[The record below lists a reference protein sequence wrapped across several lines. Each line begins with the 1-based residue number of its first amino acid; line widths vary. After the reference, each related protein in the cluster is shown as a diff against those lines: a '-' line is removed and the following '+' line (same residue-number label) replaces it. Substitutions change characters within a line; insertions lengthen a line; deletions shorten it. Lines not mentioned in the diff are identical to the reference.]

1 VAAVR
6 GSAGPFAAGLNSP
19 PAPLDEKQ
27 RLMTPEAD
35 SLQEAPRPAS
45 RQPRCALFVANRKSR
60 RGADN
65 AEAAATAME
74 RGGIRLLREECLD
87 PAALCATIRRM
98 APSVDM
104 VVLGGGDGT
113 MNAAAPALIE
123 TGLPLGILPLGTAND
138 LARTLGIPLD
148 PEEAARVVL
157 RGQVRRIDL
166 GEVNGHPYFNVASIG
181 LSVAVTRELTREV
194 KRRWGRLG
202 YALATCRA
210 LWRMRPFS
218 AQIRHGG
225 TVHKVHTLQIAVGN
239 GRYYGGGMAIADDAE
254 IDDGRL
260 NLYSLEFKSL
270 WKLALV
276 YPAFRSGRHGI
287 WQEVR
292 TASFE
297 EAEIRTRR
305 PREVNTDGELTTR
318 TPARFRILRQAVSV
332 LAPVTGGEE

>member
-1 VAAVR
+1 M
-6 GSAGPFAAGLNSP
+6 
-19 PAPLDEKQ
+19 EKH
-27 RLMTPEAD
+27 LMSSEAD
-35 SLQEAPRPAS
+35 SLQEAPTPAPQ
-45 RQPRCALFVANRKSR
+45 QPPRALFVANRKSR
-60 RGADN
+60 RGADD

-166 GEVNGHPYFNVASIG
+166 GEVNGHPFFNVASIG
-181 LSVAVTRELTREV
+181 LSVAVTRKLTQEV

-202 YALATCRA
+202 YAVATCQA
-210 LWRMRPFS
+210 LWQMRPFS
-218 AQIRHGG
+218 AQIQYDG

-239 GRYYGGGMAIADDAE
+239 GRYYGGGMAIAEDAE

-260 NLYSLEFKSL
+260 NLYSLEFESL

-276 YPAFRSGRHGI
+276 YPAFRSGRHGM

-292 TASFE
+292 TARFA

-318 TPARFRILRQAVSV
+318 TPAHFRILRQAVSV
-332 LAPVTGGEE
+332 LAPAAGSEESGSEESGREE